1 VTQASSSATDQAVIA
16 LIAGYFCRVAET
28 VGLPRSVAQIY
39 SALFVADGPVSFTE
53 VIDRAALSE
62 ASASTGLRLLER
74 MKAVERVIVPGERAT
89 YYRPELSMRR
99 LVGGFLQESLV
110 PGLEAGGR
118 LLDRASEAADEQLSP
133 CLKERLSSL
142 HRWHDLT
149 ADLLPTLSLFDGTEI
164 LKR

>member
-1 VTQASSSATDQAVIA
+1 MTQASSSTTDKAVIA

-28 VGLPRSVAQIY
+28 VGLPRSAAQIY
-39 SALFVADGPVSFTE
+39 SALFVAEGPVSFTE
-53 VIDRAALSE
+53 VVDRAALSK
-62 ASASTGLRLLER
+62 ASASTGLKLLVR
-74 MKAVERVIVPGERAT
+74 MKAVEMVIVPGERGT

-99 LVGGFLQESLV
+99 LVTGFLQESLL

-118 LLDRASEAADEQLSP
+118 LLDRASEASDAQLSP
-133 CLKERLSSL
+133 RLQERLASL

-149 ADLLPTLSLFDGTEI
+149 ADLLPALTLFDGAEI